1 MESGGINT
9 KRYEGKFHESFF
21 DEVYL
26 ITYRL
31 MERILEYYNMKG
43 DLEITSIMDSYLNLT
58 MECVNDIR
66 SVDYLVLVIEFV
78 ESCFCRIEDEDDPF
92 FRVRDYERFKRLD
105 EIFSTKEV
113 ESKDN

>member
-1 MESGGINT
+1 MMVNSGLRK

-31 MERILEYYNMKG
+31 LERLIEHYERESNSEFVSILNE
-43 DLEITSIMDSYLNLT
+43 YLNHT
-58 MECVNDIR
+58 MKSVESIR
-66 SVDYLVLVIEFV
+66 LVDVLVPIVEIVEVSYFFIEQ
-78 ESCFCRIEDEDDPF
+78 RDPF